1 MIGYASNCFEFFG
14 LVGWLRMILWCIV
27 DSCDWVT
34 WCLCWKGSTKALCED
49 KPARQ
54 QEIVLMTL
62 EPPAP
67 GPVWVLRVGGCAQ
80 QSFDHLM
87 IWWAIFC
94 TCGRINHTP
103 KEAWFL
109 QTRNYPR
116 NYTKYILL
124 PFPIFSYFFQ
134 FAAPLSKVSTTQS
147 VAEQSI
153 AAQPITATEAKAPLD
168 VYLCLTPQDSEIMW
182 HLVKNRK
189 EM

>member
-1 MIGYASNCFEFFG
+1 MIIYDIILMIGYASKCFEFFG

-27 DSCDWVT
+27 DSCDCVT
-34 WCLCWKGSTKALCED
+34 CCLCWKGSTKALCED

-67 GPVWVLRVGGCAQ
+67 GPVWVLRVRGCAQ

-94 TCGRINHTP
+94 TCGRINRTP

-116 NYTKYILL
+116 NYTNYILL
-124 PFPIFSYFFQ
+124 PFPIFSNLQ
-134 FAAPLSKVSTTQS
+134 L
-147 VAEQSI
+147 
-153 AAQPITATEAKAPLD
+153 
-168 VYLCLTPQDSEIMW
+168 LCLRSRRRSRSRNSRSRRSRSRRRRRR
-182 HLVKNRK
+182 HC
-189 EM
+189 